1 MRPILV
7 LCAATALAACSQPAP
22 ERPAQTAAS
31 PEAEAPPVEAPPVEA
46 PAGAYKLDL
55 GHSSLIF
62 RVNHLG
68 LSNYTARFTDFDAE
82 LQFDPAQPERSSIV
96 VTIDPA
102 SIRTDYP
109 DPKLDFDA
117 MLRGGDFLATDAH
130 PQMTYRSTAVERT
143 GPRTA
148 KITGDLSFRGVI
160 KPVVLEATFN
170 GGYSAGGLDPSG
182 ARVGFSAR
190 GQLKRSD
197 FGMNT
202 GIPAP
207 GSQMGVG
214 DDVEIIIETE
224 FTQPA
229 PGPAP
234 AAGG

>member
-1 MRPILV
+1 MRPILA

-31 PEAEAPPVEAPPVEA
+31 PGAEAPPVDA

-68 LSNYTARFTDFDAE
+68 LSNYTAKFTDFDAE
-82 LQFDPAQPERSSIV
+82 LQLDPAQPERSSIV

-148 KITGDLSFRGVI
+148 KINGDLTFRGVT

-170 GGYSAGGLDPSG
+170 GGYPAGGLDPSG
-182 ARVGFSAR
+182 ARIGFSAR

-214 DDVEIIIETE
+214 DDVEIVIETE

-229 PGPAP
+229 PGAAP
-234 AAGG
+234 PAGG